1 MGMHDAGHAIDQ
13 HFAVSLIIGHP
24 LEGSA

>member
-1 MGMHDAGHAIDQ
+1 MDMHDAGHAIDR

-24 LEGSA
+24 LERSA